1 MLQLRLFLFFTG
13 LAEKKIL
20 TFKQKTFFFFS
31 LFATIR
37 LNKRMLLFTFGGGQG
52 SDFFSLI
59 EPHHDQL
66 ERVIDGT
73 LLIHVV
79 GNNSSLF
86 KREPSGNAAC
96 PLLR

>member
-20 TFKQKTFFFFS
+20 TFKQKTFFFSVFLQQYVS
-31 LFATIR
+31 TKECCCSPLEEDKEAI
-37 LNKRMLLFTFGGGQG
+37 
-52 SDFFSLI
+52 FFLI

-79 GNNSSLF
+79 ENNSSLF

-96 PLLR
+96 PLLK